1 MSTPQTSE
9 VSVPTGT
16 QSLSTPTIRVLVA
29 DDMED
34 SRYLVRRFL
43 ERSGRFTVVAEA
55 SNGAQAVELTAIHQ
69 PDLALLD
76 LAMPVMDGLEAL
88 PLVRQMSPTTTI
100 VVLSNLA
107 REWIADSAHEHLD
120 GVVEKTLDPDAFVR
134 ELLSV
139 VAQPANAP
147 ADRLYLPNNL
157 TSPREARMFVRRTL
171 SRWDIPH
178 LVNDALLLTSELV
191 ANAVLHAESELEVRM
206 AIRGDFLRIEVID
219 SHPGGLVRRN
229 ARLDATSGRGLAMV
243 NSLAV
248 LWGSDPVVDS
258 AGEGAGKSVWFEL
271 PVKTEAARD

>member
-1 MSTPQTSE
+1 MFGLLNGDQPGGVGIDT
-9 VSVPTGT
+9 
-16 QSLSTPTIRVLVA
+16 
-29 DDMED
+29 
-34 SRYLVRRFL
+34 F
-43 ERSGRFTVVAEA
+43 RSG
-55 SNGAQAVELTAIHQ
+55 SDPGATCWPLT
-69 PDLALLD
+69 PMFCRYCDRGTGFS
-76 LAMPVMDGLEAL
+76 V
-88 PLVRQMSPTTTI
+88 
-100 VVLSNLA
+100 
-107 REWIADSAHEHLD
+107 